1 MSQSGD
7 SSITDSTYQTDCN
20 CTKFCSRVTETCTSG
35 ILRPS
40 NKHPL
45 ITFLLCIPVFLTPL
59 FLATPFLVLLEV
71 PIGQTPFSWYY
82 SIGYGILMFV
92 VVTTLHSIVW
102 VVNRRKRAKTADIH
116 FSHSSP
122 PTHLSFY
129 SNSLFPDRRNVVN
142 ILVQGLTSGILCG
155 LALAALLPSQ
165 LKLLFDYIW
174 ILFFILGWL
183 AVSLAQFN
191 LSSNAPIETAV
202 PTQQSHSLLQIEI
215 LSRPAHVLFLLI
227 LAVIIAPFNTVIA
240 IVFYSILCGTPLLW
254 VFGVLPPFSQFLP
267 VLSERCVMLLFGGT
281 SLASRVCVVI
291 LCVIWWVYVYLVSLI
306 ACSVAAVIVSALV
319 SYLLSLNLFGLSIH
333 LFHRISTGIPLKYS
347 ILLTQTLPFKPYV
360 LRNNTPLSTKY
371 WLLATTRY
379 LILPLLSISLLI
391 TCHVTAA
398 LILNTSVCSYV
409 TPDNST
415 SYNNTAVLYSIQSP
429 AFFWL
434 FFYFGVI
441 SLVPLI
447 SCSLLSSL
455 QTRTILCNTLNNP
468 FYPANIYN
476 ELDYADYLRE
486 SWKVRIASISIQIL
500 REYLSRVISMSFL
513 GFFLYSTSN
522 VYTPSFF
529 LTISVVRA
537 LHLVWRAPLLLNLHI
552 TLVVFV
558 DLLLVT
564 NLTWSHLSV
573 GVHLL
578 IVGVSVEYLKLL
590 TSQLYTILIYL
601 GWYVVTPSPATL
613 TYLREEKTYLSL
625 LSFLLLPISILFLP
639 LSALLTLTLI
649 PIFTLPVFLPSYPHM
664 TSFWSSQ
671 GQHSSWGVREAIFY
685 EEVCPEVCRTFKQLV
700 RQGVILSLSCG
711 QIFLIRYEDRIIVV
725 TVLEVGYQ
733 YTGLSYKG
741 LELETTSCHDIEA
754 TQIDDMLEGNKTSN
768 SVLANLF
775 NKYLLYLVTP
785 LSHAVINTYS
795 EAKSSLRPV
804 VNSKDTIRKCEAN
817 FPKCFAWLLIREVI
831 KLSEKNNSDLQLNL
845 TQKGVKKQQPSEII
859 SSPDRPADPSC
870 STDKLENTGVLANY
884 RQVWGTGYNSDPL
897 ASDSISEFE
906 SPTYNSTPHQLDP
919 TEGDLTTDLSLDN
932 HNDESQ
938 IRLIDASTFLPHDWL
953 HPPDTHSRPVASID
967 RELLLEFCSYWKDRR
982 GGDIDWNQVE
992 SITRRLTTAV
1002 SCIIHPASDVPSN
1015 KLTGTQICKNYQ
1027 GQFPW
1032 LESFS
1037 WLTNSSLLRLATT
1050 AYRYTLKLTTDEV
1063 VLMEETAD
1071 LLEYLLELDKDWFIG
1086 CTFEEG
1092 WKQEVLTGTP
1102 RLFLLSKSKKGTR
1115 YYNHTLTL
1123 KPQLVHVAA
1132 LQPESLRGMWS
1143 SQLFELLF
1151 LKNEEEERYSVQ
1163 QEEHVLRNIS
1173 TQAGDAPVGYP
1184 VFSSAPLYT

>member
-7 SSITDSTYQTDCN
+7 SSRTDSTYQTDCN

-40 NKHPL
+40 NKHPF
-45 ITFLLCIPVFLTPL
+45 ITSLLCIPVFLAPL
-59 FLATPFLVLLEV
+59 FLATPFLALLEA
-71 PIGQTPFSWYY
+71 PINQTPFFWYY
-82 SIGYGILMFV
+82 SIAYGILVFV
-92 VVTTLHSIVW
+92 IVTALHSIVW

-122 PTHLSFY
+122 ATHLGFY
-129 SNSLFPDRRNVVN
+129 SNSLFPDRRNVIN
-142 ILVQGLTSGILCG
+142 ILVQGLTSGFLSG

-165 LKLLFDYIW
+165 LVLLFGNTW
-174 ILFFILGWL
+174 ILIFTLGWL
-183 AVSLAQFN
+183 TVSLAQFN

-202 PTQQSHSLLQIEI
+202 PTQQSHSFLQIEM

-227 LAVIIAPFNTVIA
+227 LAVIIAPVNAVIS
-240 IVFYSILCGTPLLW
+240 IVFYSILCSTPLLW
-254 VFGVLPPFSQFLP
+254 LFGVLPPFSQFLP
-267 VLSERCVMLLFGGT
+267 VLSERCVMFLFGGT
-281 SLASRVCVVI
+281 ALFSRVCIVI
-291 LCVIWWVYVYLVSLI
+291 LCVVWWIYVYIVSRI
-306 ACSVAAVIVSALV
+306 PCSVAAVLVSGLV

-333 LFHRISTGIPLKYS
+333 LIYRISTVIPIKYS
-347 ILLTQTLPFKPYV
+347 KLITRTLPCIPY
-360 LRNNTPLSTKY
+360 LSRNNTPLSAKRC
-371 WLLATTRY
+371 LLATTRY
-379 LILPLLSISLLI
+379 FILPLLSVSLLI
-391 TCHVTAA
+391 TCHVAAA
-398 LILNTSVCSYV
+398 LILNTSVCSHV
-409 TPDNST
+409 IPNNST
-415 SYNNTAVLYSIQSP
+415 ILYPIQSP

-434 FFYFGVI
+434 FLCFGI
-441 SLVPLI
+441 LSLVPLI
-447 SCSLLSSL
+447 SCSLLSAIQS
-455 QTRTILCNTLNNP
+455 RTILCNTLNNP

-476 ELDYADYLRE
+476 ELDYAAYLRK
-486 SWKVRIASISIQIL
+486 SWKVRIASVCIQIL
-500 REYLSRVISMSFL
+500 REYTSRAISVSFL

-522 VYTPSFF
+522 IQTPSFL

-537 LHLVWRAPLLLNLHI
+537 LHLVWRAPLLLSLHI
-552 TLVVFV
+552 TLVVFI

-564 NLTWSHLSV
+564 NLTWTNLSV

-578 IVGVSVEYLKLL
+578 IVGVSVEYLRLL
-590 TSQLYTILIYL
+590 TSQLYTILIHL
-601 GWYVVTPSPATL
+601 GWYAVTPSPASL
-613 TYLREEKTYLSL
+613 TYLREEKTYLLL
-625 LSFLLLPISILFLP
+625 LSFLLLPISVLFLP
-639 LSALLTLTLI
+639 LSTLLTLTVI
-649 PIFTLPVFLPSYPHM
+649 PIFTLPVFVPSYPHM

-671 GQHSSWGVREAIFY
+671 RQHSSWGVREAVFY
-685 EEVCPEVCRTFKQLV
+685 EEVCPEVCKIFKQLI
-700 RQGVILSLSCG
+700 RRGVLLSPSCG

-733 YTGLSYKG
+733 YIGLSYKG

-831 KLSEKNNSDLQLNL
+831 KLSEKNNYNRQLNL
-845 TQKGVKKQQPSEII
+845 TQRGVQKQQPNEIV
-859 SSPDRPADPSC
+859 SSPTRAADPSS
-870 STDKLENTGVLANY
+870 STNKLENTGVLASY

-897 ASDSISEFE
+897 TSDSISEFE
-906 SPTYNSTPHQLDP
+906 SPIYHSTSQLDIAQ
-919 TEGDLTTDLSLDN
+919 GDLTTHLPLDN
-932 HNDESQ
+932 HNNKSQ
-938 IRLIDASTFLPHDWL
+938 IRLIDVSMFLPHDWL
-953 HPPDTHSRPVASID
+953 HPPDTHRRAVASID
-967 RELLLEFCSYWKDRR
+967 GELLRGFCSYWKDRE
-982 GGDIDWNQVE
+982 GGNIDWNQVE
-992 SITRRLTTAV
+992 ALTRRITTSV
-1002 SCIIHPASDVPSN
+1002 SCIIHPTSDVASN
-1015 KLTGTQICKNYQ
+1015 KLTGTQICRNYV

-1032 LESFS
+1032 SESLS
-1037 WLTNSSLLRLATT
+1037 WLTSSSLLRLAIT
-1050 AYRYTLKLTTDEV
+1050 AYRYTLKLTIDEV
-1063 VLMEETAD
+1063 VLMEDTAD
-1071 LLEYLLELDKDWFIG
+1071 LSEYLLELDKDWFMG

-1092 WKQEVLTGTP
+1092 WKEAVLTGIP
-1102 RLFLLSKSKKGTR
+1102 RLFLLSKSKKGTK
-1115 YYNHTLTL
+1115 YSNHTLTL
-1123 KPQLVHVAA
+1123 KPQLVHVAS